1 MYYTWFILLISY
13 RALFE
18 CCQSLFHCCC
28 FGLCSDCSVQF
39 VYDLQNIRKN
49 TDKRLY
55 IAAISLGTPILCL
68 LLLVVFYASM
78 EALQQSQAL
87 CVVSNVVSILSATVC
102 VICLTLTGIMYI
114 YGELVTYARLCRL
127 RV

>member
-1 MYYTWFILLISY
+1 MNAARVFFTVAVLVSVVTVLFSLYMIY
-13 RALFE
+13 RT
-18 CCQSLFHCCC
+18 
-28 FGLCSDCSVQF
+28 
-39 VYDLQNIRKN
+39 RKN

-55 IAAISLGTPILCL
+55 IAGTTLGTPILCL

-87 CVVSNVVSILSATVC
+87 CVVSNVISILSATVC

-114 YGELVTYARLCRL
+114 YGELVNL
-127 RV
+127 RKAMQTACVSQILLN